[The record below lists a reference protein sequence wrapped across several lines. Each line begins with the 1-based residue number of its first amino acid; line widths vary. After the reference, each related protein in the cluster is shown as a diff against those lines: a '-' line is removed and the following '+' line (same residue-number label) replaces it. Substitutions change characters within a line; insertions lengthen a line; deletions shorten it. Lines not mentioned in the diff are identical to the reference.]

1 MLYVSWYERPK
12 ARGHNSPEAAVDH
25 SHSLTFRTMAW
36 GLHNVAHGL
45 LCGPRFYLG
54 MASSI
59 SYGLQ
64 QCVIPYGLVRVDGMY
79 QVPWH
84 MPRPTACAMCCTLWP
99 TPSPMAYAVPYG
111 LRHALWR

>member
-1 MLYVSWYERPK
+1 
-12 ARGHNSPEAAVDH
+12 
-25 SHSLTFRTMAW
+25 MAW

-84 MPRPTACAMCCTLWP
+84 MPPGP
-99 TPSPMAYAVPYG
+99 TPCAVPYG
-111 LRHALWR
+111 LRRPLWLTLCPMAYAMPYGDRR